1 MNMAEIQ
8 CPNCGKNNPEGK
20 EVCGS
25 CGFPLPSQSPSIN
38 QETTPTSPDAA
49 DSPSDLPSNA
59 HDLTPGEAQEDIPDG
74 EGEGDEGWLD
84 ILHAAEEGE
93 EPSDLQTPSEEE
105 EEEKEDTDWLK
116 RIRALDVEEET
127 GQETPEG
134 ETFPTWMSDVEGE
147 GKVEKTPSEE
157 KQELPDWLQSE
168 EEEAAEAEPILS
180 EKDEGETAP
189 PEPAQ
194 GEEGH
199 FPSWL
204 EEEEEPSP
212 AGEGS
217 IQPFELDEDDEV
229 IDDLFDEEL
238 PSWLTSVDME
248 KEEAETGDDISPGEL
263 PGWVEA
269 MRPVVESS
277 DTSGLAEDEEYIENY
292 GPLAGIP
299 SVLPAEA
306 DIDQTSVEEGSKLSF
321 ELQVSKTQKE
331 YASLLENVISRE
343 GKSKPKGEVKPVA
356 TQRVLRWLIAI
367 VLIISVGA
375 SVITAGGAGN
385 PSPAGHLKDDQ
396 GPAALYEMIDE
407 MEARDTALIAFD
419 YQPALA
425 GELNAT
431 ASGVV
436 NHLLRQESYLAFI
449 STQATGP
456 SLAEHFITNTQS
468 EFEYQHGRDYINLGY
483 IPGQAAG
490 VLSFSIAPREIVPI
504 AFNGANAWDSPPL
517 KEIQTL
523 SDFDLFL
530 IITDDPTTARMWIE
544 QVNPYISRYKVAMI
558 VSAQAEPLVRPY
570 FQNSPQQ
577 ISGLAAGLPG
587 GWAYEELTGSPN
599 LSSVFLFPLNVGIIV
614 TILTVFIGGLA
625 NGILNLIKQRKDKEK
640 RGVS

>member
-1 MNMAEIQ
+1 MAEIH
-8 CPNCGKNNPEGK
+8 CPNCGKINPEGK
-20 EVCGS
+20 EVCDS
-25 CGFPLPSQSPSIN
+25 CGFPLPSHTPSLN
-38 QETTPTSPDAA
+38 QETPSTSPDTTE
-49 DSPSDLPSNA
+49 SPPDLPTNA
-59 HDLTPGEAQEDIPDG
+59 QDTTPGEAQEDIPDG
-74 EGEGDEGWLD
+74 EDEGDAGWLD
-84 ILHAAEEGE
+84 VLHAAEEGE
-93 EPSDLQTPSEEE
+93 EPSDLQTPSEEKE

-116 RIRALDVEEET
+116 RIRALDVDEEK
-127 GQETPEG
+127 GQEAPEG
-134 ETFPTWMSDVEGE
+134 ETFPTWMSEVEGE
-147 GKVEKTPSEE
+147 EKVEKTPTEE

-168 EEEAAEAEPILS
+168 GEEAGEAEPIVS
-180 EKDEGETAP
+180 EKDEEETAP

-194 GEEGH
+194 EEEGH

-212 AGEGS
+212 AGEGP

-306 DIDQTSVEEGSKLSF
+306 DIDQTSVDEGSKLSF

-331 YASLLENVISRE
+331 YASLLENVISQE
-343 GKSKPKGEVKPVA
+343 HKAKPKGEVTPVA

-375 SVITAGGAGN
+375 SVITGEGAGN
-385 PSPAGHLKDDQ
+385 PSPGGHLEDEQ

-436 NHLLRQESYLAFI
+436 DHLLRRESYLAFI

-456 SLAEHFITNTQS
+456 SLAEHFMTSTQS
-468 EFEYQHGRDYINLGY
+468 KHEYQHGRDYINLGY
-483 IPGQAAG
+483 IPGQSAG

-544 QVNPYISRYKVAMI
+544 QANPYISRYKVAMI

-587 GWAYEELTGSPN
+587 GRAYEELSGSPN

-614 TILTVFIGGLA
+614 TILTIFIGGLA
-625 NGILNLIKQRKDKEK
+625 NGILNLIKQRKNKER
-640 RGVS
+640 RGEF